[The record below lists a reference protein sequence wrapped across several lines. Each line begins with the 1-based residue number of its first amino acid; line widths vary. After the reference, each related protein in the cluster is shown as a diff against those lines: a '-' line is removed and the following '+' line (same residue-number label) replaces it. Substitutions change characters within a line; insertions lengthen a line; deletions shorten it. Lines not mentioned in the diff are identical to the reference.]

1 MTTST
6 PSPAQDAAEA
16 LRTDFV
22 GFASFAVLV
31 WDHLISLEDE
41 VQYVWKGK
49 KGPIVY
55 LFFLNRYFTPL
66 AFIINLYAYLSPSWT
81 IERCE
86 RFIKYEGTTVA
97 FAVEVVGLMMSLR
110 IRALY
115 PHQPFIA
122 YFLWFLLTVET
133 GLNAWLISGGR
144 AVPHNPDSGVHS
156 CSFIFDP
163 KYSAAATSSAW
174 FPLLY
179 DSIVLLLTLYR
190 TWPSIRRREAG
201 FIMNRLF
208 EDGLLYYS
216 VIFSVTLVL
225 TIMIIAAPPGLQN
238 ITAQLEQL
246 ITVAMMSRITL
257 NLRKAGR
264 LTGTEVITDGPN
276 DMPFFNRRH
285 RWDRDIYIETHVET
299 HGSQPSP
306 SEEMPT
312 TPSDAVLRSTDIRFK
327 VPTTPDSVALDD
339 PFAKG
344 RETYEMADFRDR
356 EHQL

>member
-22 GFASFAVLV
+22 GFASFAVLI

-41 VQYVWKGK
+41 VQFVWKGK

-81 IERCE
+81 IEVILHFNTFIRAYLLMTRCFFAPQRCE
-86 RFIKYEGTTVA
+86 RFIRYEGTTVA

-144 AVPHNPDSGVHS
+144 AVPHNPDSGVH
-156 CSFIFDP
+156 F
-163 KYSAAATSSAW
+163 
-174 FPLLY
+174 
-179 DSIVLLLTLYR
+179 
-190 TWPSIRRREAG
+190 
-201 FIMNRLF
+201 
-208 EDGLLYYS
+208 
-216 VIFSVTLVL
+216 L
-225 TIMIIAAPPGLQN
+225 TIMIIAAPPDRSQLRLQVSKTSLLSKGHAFIHVFTPADIGSTSTN
-238 ITAQLEQL
+238 RLEQL
-246 ITVAMMSRITL
+246 
-257 NLRKAGR
+257 KAGR
-264 LTGTEVITDGPN
+264 LTGTEVLTNGQN
-276 DMPFFNRRH
+276 DIPFFNRRH
-285 RWDRDIYIETHVET
+285 RWDRDIFIETHVDT
-299 HGSQPSP
+299 HVSQPSP
-306 SEEMPT
+306 SEETPT

-339 PFAKG
+339 PFVNG
-344 RETYEMADFRDR
+344 RDAYEMADFRTR
-356 EHQL
+356 AHRL